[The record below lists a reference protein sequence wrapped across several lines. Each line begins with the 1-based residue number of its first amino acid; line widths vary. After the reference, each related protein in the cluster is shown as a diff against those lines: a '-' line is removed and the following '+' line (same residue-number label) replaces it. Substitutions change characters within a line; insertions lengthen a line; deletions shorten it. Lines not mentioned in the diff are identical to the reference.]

1 MGRKFIIAS
10 LTTMVL
16 TVIICPVFCIADNWG
31 SVDYYEIKA
40 KKEAKIEALV
50 SMDAQ
55 RAFEELQKP
64 SFMYDRK
71 DLKRAIRTGFK
82 NREGLA
88 VAFALKTVESIQSD
102 EGEPGQGKSFYIS
115 KMVLATFPH
124 KSIAALNRMYRI
136 SDSST
141 KGNVIKVLGIMMPR
155 GQVKHLLVA
164 ALDNKAFC
172 EEENPEIVGYPLRV
186 CDVAY
191 NQLVW
196 RHRTKGV
203 LRTIGTSHSME
214 VRDYHIYV
222 LKKQL

>member
-1 MGRKFIIAS
+1 MGRKFIIVS
-10 LTTMVL
+10 LITMVL
-16 TVIICPVFCIADNWG
+16 TGIICPGFCIADNWG
-31 SVDYYEIKA
+31 SVDYSEIQA
-40 KKEAKIEALV
+40 KKEAKIKALV

-64 SFMYDRK
+64 SFMSDRK
-71 DLKRAIRTGFK
+71 GLKGAIRTGFK

-88 VAFALKTVESIQSD
+88 VAIALKTVESIQSD
-102 EGEPGQGKSFYIS
+102 EGEPGQGKRFYIS
-115 KMVLATFPH
+115 KMVLATFPY

-141 KGNVIKVLGIMMPR
+141 KGNVIKVLGSMPKE
-155 GQVKHLLVA
+155 GQVEHLLVA

-172 EEENPEIVGYPLRV
+172 EEEDPEIVGYPLRV

-191 NQLVW
+191 NQLVL
-196 RHRTKGV
+196 RHRIKGV
-203 LRTIGTSHSME
+203 LRTIGTSHRME
-214 VRDYHIYV
+214 VRDYHINV

>member
-1 MGRKFIIAS
+1 MGRKFIIVS

-16 TVIICPVFCIADNWG
+16 TGIICPGFCIADNWG
-31 SVDYYEIKA
+31 SVDYSEIKA
-40 KKEAKIEALV
+40 KKEAKIKALV
-50 SMDAQ
+50 SMDVQ
-55 RAFEELQKP
+55 RVFKELQKS
-64 SFMYDRK
+64 SFMSDRK
-71 DLKRAIRTGFK
+71 GLKGAIRTGFK

-88 VAFALKTVESIQSD
+88 VAIALKTVESIQSD
-102 EGEPGQGKSFYIS
+102 EGESGQGKRFYIS
-115 KMVLATFPH
+115 KMVLATFPY
-124 KSIAALNRMYRI
+124 KSIEALNRMYRI

-141 KGNVIKVLGIMMPR
+141 KGNVIKVLGSMPR

-172 EEENPEIVGYPLRV
+172 EEEDPEIVGSPLRV

-203 LRTIGTSHSME
+203 LRTIGTSHRME